1 MRCVYQSGID
11 GVVTFKLMRWEERV
25 WLNARSSAIRASV
38 CETVSISLVSPEV
51 SISVIEARRLRAET
65 KRERLV
71 FKMSHQ
77 ASCFIA
83 SALSQSEA
91 TVLSPVADT
100 WQRNP

>member
-1 MRCVYQSGID
+1 VAN
-11 GVVTFKLMRWEERV
+11 V
-25 WLNARSSAIRASV
+25 RSSAICTSF
-38 CETVSISLVSPEV
+38 CETLSISLTSLGF
-51 SISVIEARRLRAET
+51 SISVLEARRLRAET

-100 WQRNP
+100 WQRNPGSRTR